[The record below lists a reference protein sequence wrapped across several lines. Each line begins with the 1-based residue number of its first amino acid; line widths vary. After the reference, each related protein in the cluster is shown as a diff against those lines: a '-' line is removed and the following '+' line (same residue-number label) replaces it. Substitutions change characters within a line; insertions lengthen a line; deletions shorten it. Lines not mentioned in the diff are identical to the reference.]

1 MIVIETQRH
10 FRAVAD
16 LPFCY
21 WCGRNFSPQDQA
33 NGDHVPPRNA
43 FAVGDRT
50 PPLILKTHVIC
61 NNVHKTTD
69 ELIGQLVALQ
79 RNYVTPDPAD
89 RRLKMEVYPG
99 QEFGAVTNVN
109 VIEAVW
115 RYIRG
120 FHAALYREPLLLDA
134 QAGTITTPFTR
145 GRIVDGDLVLEG
157 PKREQHFAIV
167 QAIKKQRAVAN
178 VDRIVSNNG
187 KITYECVW
195 VWADDMSAVECR
207 IELHGDAF
215 LWWAEAAGRYARG
228 WRPELGSLLA
238 FRSIPRMP
246 LGHLAVVVKIISS
259 REILVSQANWVP
271 DTVTRNVPV
280 IDVSPENN
288 WTEVRQSVGGGRFG
302 MIYPTYGFIYDDPLP
317 RTIIAEGN
325 ADSEVAEAPPAPSL
339 RLVGPHRNLQ

>member
-10 FRAVAD
+10 FRKVAD

-21 WCGRNFSPQDQA
+21 WCGRNFSPLDQA
-33 NGDHVPPRNA
+33 NRDHVPPRNA

-50 PPLILKTHVIC
+50 PPLILKTHVTC
-61 NNVHKTTD
+61 NTAHKTTD

-79 RNYVTPDPAD
+79 RNYVTPDPAN
-89 RRLKMEVYPG
+89 RRLKMEAYPG

-115 RYIRG
+115 RHIRG
-120 FHAALYREPLLLDA
+120 FHAALYREPLFLGA

-167 QAIKKQRAVAN
+167 RAIKNQRAIGN

-195 VWADDMSAVECR
+195 VWADDVTAVESGQRPIRPRRACFFALD
-207 IELHGDAF
+207 IYGWKQLGDV
-215 LWWAEAAGRYARG
+215 GVVPARG
-228 WRPELGSLLA
+228 CAGAYYASDGQAPAGASLYVESA
-238 FRSIPRMP
+238 PT
-246 LGHLAVVVKIISS
+246 V
-259 REILVSQANWVP
+259 ANQDPWDP
-271 DTVTRNVPV
+271 
-280 IDVSPENN
+280 
-288 WTEVRQSVGGGRFG
+288 FG
-302 MIYPTYGFIYDDPLP
+302 P
-317 RTIIAEGN
+317 
-325 ADSEVAEAPPAPSL
+325 
-339 RLVGPHRNLQ
+339 